1 MLIVILGPDGC
12 GKTTIADGLCEIL
25 SKRNISTHHL
35 AMNFEILPKLRD
47 IVNPFIKNKIVDTH
61 IEGELNVGMKDKPNS
76 QMKGVVLATWYAMDY
91 FLGRFKLYSWNR
103 NNDAVI
109 FARYFYDYYFQ
120 RGHINTPHWYLDILQ
135 VLVPK
140 PDFIFTITRDAQS
153 IFDLKPEL
161 TVTEIQRQQYEIG
174 KLLKSKKYAYTI
186 DGKMGVDDTMQKII
200 KILDNK

>member
-1 MLIVILGPDGC
+1 MLIIFIGPDGS
-12 GKTTIADGLCEIL
+12 GKTTIANEIQEL
-25 SKRNISTHHL
+25 MSNKGVNVHHL

-76 QMKGVVLATWYAMDY
+76 QIKGVVLATWYAMDY
-91 FLGRFKLYSWNR
+91 FLGRFKIYKWNR
-103 NNDAVI
+103 NNDTVI

-135 VLVPK
+135 ILVPK

-161 TVTEIQRQQYEIG
+161 SVTEIQRQQYEIG
-174 KLLKSKKYAYTI
+174 KLLKSKKNAYTI

>member
-1 MLIVILGPDGC
+1 MLIIIIGPDGS
-12 GKTTIADGLCEIL
+12 GKTTIANEIQEL
-25 SKRNISTHHL
+25 MTKKGVKAHHL

-76 QMKGVVLATWYAMDY
+76 QIKGVVLATWYAMDY
-91 FLGRFKLYSWNR
+91 FLGRFKLYRWNR

-120 RGHINTPHWYLDILQ
+120 RVHINTPHWYLDILQ
-135 VLVPK
+135 MLVPK

-153 IFDLKPEL
+153 IFDLQPEL
-161 TVTEIQRQQYEIG
+161 SVTEIQRQQNEID
-174 KLLKSKKYAYTI
+174 KFLKSKKNAYSI
-186 DGKMGVDDTMQKII
+186 DGNKGIDVTMQKII
-200 KILDNK
+200 KILDSK

>member
-1 MLIVILGPDGC
+1 MLIIIIGPDGS
-12 GKTTIADGLCEIL
+12 GKTTIANEIQEL
-25 SKRNISTHHL
+25 MTKKGVKAHHL

-76 QMKGVVLATWYAMDY
+76 QIKGVVLATWYAMDY
-91 FLGRFKLYSWNR
+91 FLGRFKLYRWNR

-120 RGHINTPHWYLDILQ
+120 RVHINTPHWYLDILQ
-135 VLVPK
+135 MLVPK

-161 TVTEIQRQQYEIG
+161 SVTEIQRQQNEID
-174 KLLKSKKYAYTI
+174 KFLKSKKNAYSI
-186 DGKMGVDDTMQKII
+186 DGNKGIDVTMQKII
-200 KILDNK
+200 KILDSK

>member
-1 MLIVILGPDGC
+1 M
-12 GKTTIADGLCEIL
+12 
-25 SKRNISTHHL
+25 
-35 AMNFEILPKLRD
+35 
-47 IVNPFIKNKIVDTH
+47 
-61 IEGELNVGMKDKPNS
+61 
-76 QMKGVVLATWYAMDY
+76 
-91 FLGRFKLYSWNR
+91 
-103 NNDAVI
+103 I
-109 FARYFYDYYFQ
+109 FARFFYDYYFQ

-161 TVTEIQRQQYEIG
+161 SVTEIQRQQYEIG